1 MSEADNKRGPK
12 HMRLRYYT
20 SYEEASVVKLWREH
34 VNEITSYT
42 ENLQIFREIA
52 FGLQQH
58 RIRLNKQE
66 VRRRI
71 SSYRNK
77 YLTERN
83 RLESDLEYKSQWR
96 LYPLIDGIFQST
108 TPGTTVLTE
117 YNALEAIE
125 ARVCDELRSLPRF
138 QRQDCRTM
146 KFEQD
151 VDGCPFMD
159 GQQQQQIKSEILP
172 PSTHSQL
179 SSFKTEAKVSD
190 DYENEDLPSTPG
202 KRTPFMASNRILD
215 AECGSTPPGSARR
228 IRRRS
233 IVPRTGQITLA
244 QIQML
249 RQENDLLV
257 EQRDAHLADLELKE
271 RQYQN
276 LEQTFDY
283 WLHQQETWM
292 VFLAERG
299 LE

>member
-1 MSEADNKRGPK
+1 MSEVENKRGPK

-20 SYEEASVVKLWREH
+20 SYEEASVLKLWREH
-34 VNEITSYT
+34 LNEITSYT

-77 YLTERN
+77 YLIERS
-83 RLESDLEYKSQWR
+83 RLESDPEYKSHWR
-96 LYPLIDGIFQST
+96 LYPLISSLFPST
-108 TPGTTVLTE
+108 TQESIILPE
-117 YNALEAIE
+117 YSALGAIE
-125 ARVCDELRSLPRF
+125 AKVRSELPSLPRF
-138 QRQDCRTM
+138 QRHDCKTM

-151 VDGCPFMD
+151 VDGCPFMV
-159 GQQQQQIKSEILP
+159 GQFIKPEMLP
-172 PSTHSQL
+172 QSTPSKLFSI
-179 SSFKTEAKVSD
+179 KTEEKTCDEIEDMRSSPEKRIPFVSTFE
-190 DYENEDLPSTPG
+190 Y
-202 KRTPFMASNRILD
+202 A
-215 AECGSTPPGSARR
+215 GSARR

-233 IVPRTGQITLA
+233 IMPRTGQITMA

-257 EQRDAHLADLELKE
+257 EQRDAHLADLQLKE

-276 LEQTFDY
+276 LEQTFDF

-292 VFLAERG
+292 IFLDDRD
-299 LE
+299 LQKP